1 MTAPT
6 KKELEIVLRLR
17 DEVGKGVAST
27 KRELD
32 KIKPSVD
39 KTTEGARKRFIDWEK
54 AVVKLREALKSLAN
68 PLTLIAG
75 SIGVGAVIAI
85 AKGMS
90 DAADQAEALQGK
102 FDLVF
107 GDRAEAYRARMG
119 AIADELGRGQLAM
132 QQLAADTQPVIEQL
146 LGSADA
152 ADTVTEAIVRLS
164 ADVADYANVADEEVA
179 GKLLQ
184 ALQGS
189 AEALRG
195 FSTVAIKPAEVD
207 AKAFALGL
215 ADVNGEL
222 TETDRVVA
230 RLNLIFDRFQN
241 VQGEA
246 ANGTR
251 DFGGRMKE
259 LLGVVQDTR
268 AEFGERLNQAILKGL
283 DRAGGAQ
290 KIRELVEVFYATIAE
305 LSSVGVTI
313 AAELAAATGEALREF
328 GGAEG
333 VIKWLQDRGNL
344 LTANVKLLGAELASV
359 AVQFAQAVER
369 MVERLRPALEF
380 LGLVNGEQRSLAD
393 TMLRRDIAEWERREA
408 QGEAYIAGL
417 DKAGQGIKSGP
428 LAYSYRNAALREERA
443 LARVSELDEEIAAL
457 DAEIARQQRL
467 AEFDAARVQAREQ
480 LAAAQDRVNQAE
492 MQSAMDA
499 DPWASADFSGLGPAL
514 RSATSPS
521 STTTRDAVEAARE
534 ASIQAVAASESWV
547 QYGEALVFTADSA
560 REYQEAVAEVSQADR
575 FGQRQVAQLS
585 DAFLSVALRIT
596 SAKDALKQ
604 FFASFIQDLLRVQ
617 TNQAFGALFGQV
629 FSGIFSA
636 FNPAP
641 SSAGFIGP
649 PAPGYSGG
657 YVKGYARGGFIDPRD
672 TVPAMLAP
680 GEFVMRR
687 EAVQSYGRGFM
698 EQINRGG
705 GAIGGGLALS
715 VNITALDARSAVE
728 VIAGDSPGFAALVQ
742 RALSQDRTLNDIIR
756 GRTT

>member
-54 AVVKLREALKSLAN
+54 AVVRLREALKSLAN

-90 DAADQAEALQGK
+90 DAADEAEALRGK

-107 GDRAEAYRARMG
+107 GERADAYRERING
-119 AIADELGRGQLAM
+119 IATELGRGQIAM
-132 QQLAADTQPVIEQL
+132 QRLAADTQPVIEQL

-152 ADTVTEAIVRLS
+152 AETVTEALVRLS
-164 ADVADYANVADEEVA
+164 ADVAEFANVSDEEVA

-195 FSTVAIKPAEVD
+195 FSAAAIKPAEVD
-207 AKAFALGL
+207 AKALALGL
-215 ADVNGEL
+215 GDVNGEL

-230 RLNLIFDRFQN
+230 RLNLIFDRFQD

-251 DFGGRMKE
+251 EFGGRMKE

-268 AEFGERLNQAILKGL
+268 AEFGERLNQAIIKGL
-283 DRAGGAQ
+283 DRAGGAE
-290 KIRELVEVFYATIAE
+290 KIRELVEVFYAAIAE
-305 LSSVGVTI
+305 FSGVGVTL

-328 GGAEG
+328 GGADG

-344 LTANVKLLGAELASV
+344 LTANVRLIGAELASA
-359 AVQFAQAVER
+359 AVSFAQAVER

-380 LGLVNGEQRSLAD
+380 LGLVNSGPTPTMNQLLADRAGLDRMLQRSLTAQNLPSD
-393 TMLRRDIAEWERREA
+393 SPYNEDLRNR
-408 QGEAYIAGL
+408 
-417 DKAGQGIKSGP
+417 
-428 LAYSYRNAALREERA
+428 
-443 LARVSELDEEIAAL
+443 IAAI

-467 AEFDAARVQAREQ
+467 AEFDAARVAAREQ
-480 LAAAQDRVNQAE
+480 LAAAQERVNQAE
-492 MQSAMDA
+492 AQSAMGP

-514 RSATSPS
+514 NNVYAPS

-534 ASIQAVAASESWV
+534 ASIAAVAASDAWV

-604 FFASFIQDLLRVQ
+604 FFASFIQDLLRIQ
-617 TNQAFGALFGQV
+617 TNQAFAALFGQA
-629 FSGIFSA
+629 FSGIFSLV
-636 FNPAP
+636 NPAAP
-641 SSAGFIGP
+641 APGSPAFIGP
-649 PAPGYSGG
+649 PAPAYSGG
-657 YVKGYARGGFIDPRD
+657 YVKGYARGGYVDPRD
-672 TVPAMLAP
+672 TVPAMLSP
-680 GEFVMRR
+680 GEFVMPTTS
-687 EAVQSYGRGFM
+687 VDTYGRGFM
-698 EQINRGG
+698 ERIRRGEP
-705 GAIGGGLALS
+705 IGGGLALT

-728 VIAGDSPGFAALVQ
+728 VIAGDSPGFAALVT

-756 GRTT
+756 GRAT

>member
-90 DAADQAEALQGK
+90 DAADEAEALRGK

-107 GDRAEAYRARMG
+107 GERADAYRDRING
-119 AIADELGRGQLAM
+119 IADELGRGQIAM
-132 QQLAADTQPVIEQL
+132 QRLAADTQPVIEQL

-152 ADTVTEAIVRLS
+152 AETVTEALVRLS
-164 ADVADYANVADEEVA
+164 ADVADFASVSDEEVA

-195 FSTVAIKPAEVD
+195 FSAAAIKPAEVD
-207 AKAFALGL
+207 AKALALGL
-215 ADVNGEL
+215 GDVNGEL

-230 RLNLIFDRFQN
+230 RLNLIFDRFQD

-251 DFGGRMKE
+251 EFGGRMME
-259 LLGVVQDTR
+259 LRGVVEDTR
-268 AEFGERLNQAILKGL
+268 VAFGERLNQAIIKGL
-283 DRAGGAQ
+283 DRAGGAE

-305 LSSVGVTI
+305 FSGVGVTL

-328 GGAEG
+328 GGADG

-344 LTANVKLLGAELASV
+344 LTANVRLIGAELASA
-359 AVQFAQAVER
+359 AVSFAQAVER

-380 LGLVNGEQRSLAD
+380 LGLVNGNQQSIEQLES
-393 TMLRRDIAEWERREA
+393 RRAELTAMQRAGTPGMFGGTVDYA
-408 QGEAYIAGL
+408 Q
-417 DKAGQGIKSGP
+417 Q
-428 LAYSYRNAALREERA
+428 
-443 LARVSELDEEIAAL
+443 IAAI

-467 AEFDAARVQAREQ
+467 AEFDAARVAAREQ
-480 LAAAQDRVNQAE
+480 LAAAEERLKRAEQGGDAPGWWDRFMPTASTAE
-492 MQSAMDA
+492 
-499 DPWASADFSGLGPAL
+499 DPWASADFSGLGEKLRRQSETAETTTGVAVEDARAKALEVAEGQRELSDAL
-514 RSATSPS
+514 RDQA
-521 STTTRDAVEAARE
+521 DAYGEVVEAAAEYRE
-534 ASIQAVAASESWV
+534 ELSASE
-547 QYGEALVFTADSA
+547 
-560 REYQEAVAEVSQADR
+560 R
-575 FGQRQVAQLS
+575 FSQRQVAQLS

-604 FFASFIQDLLRVQ
+604 FFASFIQDLLRIQ
-617 TNQAFGALFGQV
+617 TNQAFGALFGQA
-629 FSGIFSA
+629 FGGIFSA
-636 FNPAP
+636 FNPTAAVP
-641 SSAGFIGP
+641 GDANFIGP
-649 PAPGYSGG
+649 VLPAPGYTGG
-657 YVKGYARGGFIDPRD
+657 YVKGYARGGYVDPRD

-680 GEFVMRR
+680 GEFVVRR

-698 EQINRGG
+698 EQINRGA
-705 GAIGGGLALS
+705 AIGGGLNLS

-728 VIAGDSPGFAALVQ
+728 VIAGDSPGFAALVT

-756 GRTT
+756 GRAT